1 MPPRG
6 KLIVFE
12 GIDGSGKRTQ
22 LELLTHAL
30 SDRKIAH
37 ERISFPRYGGFFGDL
52 VAKYLNGDFGGL
64 DTVDAHLSALLY
76 ASDRF
81 EAKPKIES
89 ILASG
94 KLLVADRYIAS
105 NLAHQGARAPRQ
117 KREEFLAWLK
127 KLEYEVYG
135 LPAEDLVI
143 YLRVPADAAHAQVG
157 AKGARDYTNLKLD
170 IHESN
175 VAHLTDAAEV
185 YDSLARSPNWVRI
198 DCVNT
203 GAGPGSTLRAPEEIH
218 KEVLAA
224 VESHIGAA
232 RTAT

>member
-22 LELLTHAL
+22 LDLLTRTL
-30 SDRKIAH
+30 TERGIAH
-37 ERISFPRYGGFFGDL
+37 ERISFPRYDGFFGAV

-64 DTVDAHLSALLY
+64 DKVDAHLSAILY
-76 ASDRF
+76 AGDRF
-81 EAKPKIES
+81 EAKPKIET

-105 NLAHQGARAPRQ
+105 NLAHQGARVPSEN
-117 KREEFLAWLK
+117 REEFLAWLK
-127 KLEYEVYG
+127 KLEYEIYG

-157 AKGARDYTNLKLD
+157 AKGARDYTNLKRD
-170 IHESN
+170 IQESN
-175 VAHLTDAAEV
+175 IAHLSAASEV
-185 YDSLARSPNWVRI
+185 YDTLSRSPNWVKI
-198 DCVNT
+198 ECVDAT
-203 GAGPGSTLRAPEEIH
+203 RSGHLRAPEEIH
-218 KEVLAA
+218 REVFAA
-224 VESHIGAA
+224 VESRIGVA
-232 RTAT
+232 RTAP